1 MRRLVALLM
10 VLVLVSV
17 GCGSS
22 DSGTTPTACLVG
34 APAYLKALEGAPGS
48 VRLAGGTPISDCLVK
63 NQSAGDLADVG
74 ASLVRAATLLSAAA
88 HNDPGGEQ
96 TLRLG
101 YLVGAVQAGASETS
115 GIHTDLVRRIQAAA
129 RFAKPAGPGA
139 RSFGLTYARGY
150 AAGRSGG

>member
-48 VRLAGGTPISDCLVK
+48 VRLAGGTPISDCLVE

-74 ASLVRAATLLSAAA
+74 ASLVRAGTVLSAAA
-88 HNDPGGEQ
+88 RKDPGGEQ

-101 YLVGAVQAGASETS
+101 YLVGALAWAFHISLDRALGY
-115 GIHTDLVRRIQAAA
+115 
-129 RFAKPAGPGA
+129 
-139 RSFGLTYARGY
+139 GLRTRDGFQ
-150 AAGRSGG
+150 RP